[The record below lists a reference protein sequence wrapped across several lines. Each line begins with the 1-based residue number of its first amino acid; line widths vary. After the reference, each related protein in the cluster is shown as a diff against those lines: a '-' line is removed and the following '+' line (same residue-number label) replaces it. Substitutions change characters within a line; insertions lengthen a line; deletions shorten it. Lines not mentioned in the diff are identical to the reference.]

1 MKLCEDVELLC
12 LAVRFFKH
20 IALQL
25 GKHAAILPIFHTGRG
40 VQTNVFS
47 VRGTNRREMLLLQV
61 SVNLLVGPFNT
72 VLL

>member
-40 VQTNVFS
+40 VQTNVFFCQRHKQARNS
-47 VRGTNRREMLLLQV
+47 SFTG
-61 SVNLLVGPFNT
+61 
-72 VLL
+72 